1 VKGWWKA
8 HATHDRS
15 LHRLT
20 TGYLCLHR
28 AGACSVA
35 PTATYPSS
43 KRRRTNWA
51 IFEAL
56 KGKQNYANNPVS
68 FLDAVGRVRAYLCA
82 TPAQCSRTPSIM
94 YSLVG
99 NPPLKYPSHKKRPTC
114 SLVQQFRHRSR
125 RNAVSSRRCHTIM
138 HNAWRVDRDSRRSPL
153 IDITVLSLV
162 EFVERITISGGSGRL
177 RCERANLGAQN

>member
-1 VKGWWKA
+1 LAVVLLTVKGLWKA

-35 PTATYPSS
+35 PTAMHPSS

-51 IFEAL
+51 VFEAIQ
-56 KGKQNYANNPVS
+56 GGQNCANKTRGV
-68 FLDAVGRVRAYLCA
+68 FLCIGRVGAYLCA
-82 TPAQCSRTPSIM
+82 TSAQCSRTPSIM

-99 NPPLKYPSHKKRPTC
+99 HLPLNYPSRKKRPTC
-114 SLVQQFRHRSR
+114 SLVQQLRHRSR
-125 RNAVSSRRCHTIM
+125 RNAVSLRRCHTIM
-138 HNAWRVDRDSRRSPL
+138 HNAWRVDKDFRRSPL
-153 IDITVLSLV
+153 IDITVL
-162 EFVERITISGGSGRL
+162 
-177 RCERANLGAQN
+177 